1 MKFQAKQIKNLSIA
15 SIYSL
20 NLNNADRNE
29 DRNVHLQPCRQH
41 DSRSR
46 TMGPVVMIIT
56 CVLSLRFG
64 GMVIE
69 SARKKMA
76 FDNEEEENESMI
88 LVRLYV
94 FVWIVLIF

>member
-1 MKFQAKQIKNLSIA
+1 
-15 SIYSL
+15 
-20 NLNNADRNE
+20 
-29 DRNVHLQPCRQH
+29 
-41 DSRSR
+41 
-46 TMGPVVMIIT
+46 MGPVVMIIT